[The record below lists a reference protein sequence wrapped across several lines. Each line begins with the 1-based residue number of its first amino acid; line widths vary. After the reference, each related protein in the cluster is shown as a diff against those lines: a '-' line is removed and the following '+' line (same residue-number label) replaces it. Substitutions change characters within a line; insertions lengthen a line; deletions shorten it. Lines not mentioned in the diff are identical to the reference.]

1 MTQRVT
7 WGVVALLMTTCAAP
21 VAGAQTQAQNPP
33 PTQTPPQVANRL
45 RVFLECGACFETY
58 LRDEIEWVDFLRDP
72 NGADVHII
80 GTSATTG
87 GGGREVALRF
97 VGLGRFQDV
106 DTDLKAVSQGGDSDD
121 MRRQGIRRVITVG
134 LLTYLERAGRG
145 GDVRIRVDPLIAG
158 GGQTT
163 VADDPWKAWVFT
175 VEGGASLDFEESSRQ
190 WEWSA
195 RATADR
201 VTEKWN
207 LSFAI
212 DAETSHEEFDLD
224 EDEPLSAIR
233 RSREVESFVSRALG
247 PHWSLGFAGEASS
260 SSFGNQSFLMVLTP
274 AIEYN
279 LFPYADYASRQL
291 RFTYAAGVEHA
302 KYYEVT
308 LFDKVKETN
317 PKHQFE
323 ITLDQVQ
330 PWGQLQVNMEFG
342 QYLQDLSKYR
352 IELGGELSY
361 RITRGLSL
369 ELDGS
374 ITRLRDQLSL
384 PKRDATDEEV
394 LLRLRELQSNY
405 NADFSVSLTY
415 RFGSLFNNIVN
426 PRFGR
431 D

>member
-1 MTQRVT
+1 MMPAASWIAAALAVT
-7 WGVVALLMTTCAAP
+7 MIVVPGAA
-21 VAGAQTQAQNPP
+21 AQTPAP
-33 PTQTPPQVANRL
+33 ASGRL
-45 RVFLECGACFETY
+45 RVFLECGDCFETY

-80 GTSATTG
+80 GTSNSTG
-87 GGGREVALRF
+87 GGGREVVLRF
-97 VGLGRFQDV
+97 VGLGRFQGI
-106 DTDLKAVSQGGDSDD
+106 DTELKAVSQSGDTDD
-121 MRRQGIRRVITVG
+121 MRRQVIRRVVSVG

-145 GDVRIRVDPLIAG
+145 GDIKLRVDPAVAG

-175 VEGGASLDFEESSRQ
+175 VRGTGALDFQESSRQ
-190 WEWSA
+190 WEWGA

-207 LSFAI
+207 LSFGLRA
-212 DAETSHEEFDLD
+212 DTSHEEFDLD

-233 RSREVESFVSRALG
+233 RSREFESFVSRALG
-247 PHWSLGFAGEASS
+247 PHWSLGFFGEASS
-260 SSFGNQSFLMVLTP
+260 SSFGNQRFRSELAP

-291 RFTYAAGVEHA
+291 RFTYAIGSQHA
-302 KYYEVT
+302 TYNEVT
-308 LFDKVKETN
+308 LYDKLEETN
-317 PKHQFE
+317 PLHKAE
-323 ITLDQVQ
+323 ITLEQVQ
-330 PWGQLQVNMEFG
+330 PWGELQINFEFS
-342 QYLQDLSKYR
+342 QYLHDTSKYR
-352 IELGGELSY
+352 LETGGELSF

-369 ELDGS
+369 NLDGS
-374 ITRLRDQLSL
+374 ISRIRDQLSL

-405 NADFSVSLTY
+405 SADFSVNLTY

-431 D
+431 

>member
-1 MTQRVT
+1 MMP
-7 WGVVALLMTTCAAP
+7 VVSWVAAALAIALMAVESA
-21 VAGAQTQAQNPP
+21 AQTQT
-33 PTQTPPQVANRL
+33 PTPASGRL

-72 NGADVHII
+72 NGADVHIL
-80 GTSATTG
+80 GTSTGTG
-87 GGGREVALRF
+87 GGGQEVALRF
-97 VGLGRFQDV
+97 VGLGRFQGV
-106 DTDLKAVSQGGDSDD
+106 DLELKAVSQSGDTDD
-121 MRRQGIRRVITVG
+121 MRRQGIRRVVTIG

-145 GDVRIRVDPLIAG
+145 ADIKLRVDPAVAG

-163 VADDPWKAWVFT
+163 VADDPWKAWVFS
-175 VEGGASLDFEESSRQ
+175 VRGSGSLDFQESSRQ
-190 WEWSA
+190 WEWGA

-207 LSFAI
+207 LSFGLRA
-212 DAETSHEEFDLD
+212 DTSHEEFDLD

-233 RSREVESFVSRALG
+233 RSREFESFVSRALG
-247 PHWSLGFAGEASS
+247 PHWSLGFFGEASS
-260 SSFGNQSFLMVLTP
+260 SSFGNQRFRSELAP

-291 RFTYAAGVEHA
+291 RFTYAIGSQHA
-302 KYYEVT
+302 TYNEVT
-308 LFDKVKETN
+308 LYDKLEETN
-317 PKHQFE
+317 PLHKAE
-323 ITLDQVQ
+323 ITLEQVQ
-330 PWGQLQVNMEFG
+330 PWGELQINFEFS
-342 QYLQDLSKYR
+342 QYLHDTSKYR
-352 IELGGELSY
+352 LETGGELSF

-369 ELDGS
+369 NLDGS
-374 ITRLRDQLSL
+374 ISRIRDQLSL

-405 NADFSVSLTY
+405 SADSSVNLTY

-431 D
+431 